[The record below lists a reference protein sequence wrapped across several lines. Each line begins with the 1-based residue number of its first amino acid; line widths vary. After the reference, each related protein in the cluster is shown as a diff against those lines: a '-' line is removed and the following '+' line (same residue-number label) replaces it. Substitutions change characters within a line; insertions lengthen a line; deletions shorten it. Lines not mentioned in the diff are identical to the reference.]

1 MIHTSR
7 FFLVNQNTTTLNVLL
22 LKIVNARF
30 SSFCFSET
38 HELFGALFRTE
49 FEIAFYPNCFFY
61 RYAMHKYC
69 VNKFDCFL
77 QYQFA
82 HKCHM
87 NAVGHSCVEI
97 IIKY

>member
-1 MIHTSR
+1 MSR
-7 FFLVNQNTTTLNVLL
+7 FN
-22 LKIVNARF
+22 
-30 SSFCFSET
+30 ET

-49 FEIAFYPNCFFY
+49 FEIAFFPNCFFY

-87 NAVGHSCVEI
+87 YAVCHSCVEI
-97 IIKY
+97 II